1 MIFGFVNQ
9 LRRKERGFNY
19 KPISYDADLK
29 DFRDKV
35 QERTSNP
42 EKKFDFRSHR
52 KATNQRHF
60 QLSWT
65 RAKHV
70 GEQYM
75 GNIDNEA
82 SLLEAFFVNG
92 CCSKKYQHLEFV
104 LSE

>member
-35 QERTSNP
+35 QERTNNP

-60 QLSWT
+60 Q
-65 RAKHV
+65 RQA
-70 GEQYM
+70 M
-75 GNIDNEA
+75 R
-82 SLLEAFFVNG
+82 
-92 CCSKKYQHLEFV
+92 FV
-104 LSE
+104 LVLSILIFIAYLIFTSTALDSFAKWLTNA